1 MRSSSP
7 QGDSANNPRSSSP
20 EGDSANNPRSSSP
33 EGDSANNPRSSSPE
47 GGSAYKIS
55 LTLGPLLFNWDA
67 GRIRA
72 FYAGIADN
80 SKFDRVHVG
89 EVVCGK
95 RMPFSDEVWPEVI
108 ERLEAAG
115 KEVVLSTLALPANE
129 RERKS
134 VAALCEDTRLI
145 EINDITALPVRQ
157 GRRLRLV
164 RS

>member
-7 QGDSANNPRSSSP
+7 Q
-20 EGDSANNPRSSSP
+20 
-33 EGDSANNPRSSSPE
+33 GDSANNPRSSSPE

-115 KEVVLSTLALPANE
+115 KEVVLSTLALPATSASASPSP
-129 RERKS
+129 RCARIRGS
-134 VAALCEDTRLI
+134 SRSTTSPRCQCARA
-145 EINDITALPVRQ
+145 
-157 GRRLRLV
+157 GRLRLV